1 MIPRQTRH
9 LRNGK
14 EGSGWEDVIGFNKED
29 DIWFSDSLNRKTNR
43 HITEKAMFNVNGKRT
58 IILILAYGFVFLDSN
73 SLWKIRNSI
82 FEKDPLKIFYIPD

>member
-1 MIPRQTRH
+1 
-9 LRNGK
+9 
-14 EGSGWEDVIGFNKED
+14 
-29 DIWFSDSLNRKTNR
+29 
-43 HITEKAMFNVNGKRT
+43 MFNVNGKRT